1 MGIPAAIFIF
11 FGMLRPTRYGYTAKL
26 NTKGPKCALL
36 LRLVLDD
43 QGAGEARSFAG
54 LLAAPPLA
62 SSDVLPEL
70 GSRFYA
76 FK

>member
-43 QGAGEARSFAG
+43 QGAGEAGSFAG
-54 LLAAPPLA
+54 QA
-62 SSDVLPEL
+62 VLPEL

>member
-26 NTKGPKCALL
+26 NTKGPKCTLL

-62 SSDVLPEL
+62 SSDMLPAEL

-76 FK
+76 L

>member
-43 QGAGEARSFAG
+43 QGAGEAGSFGTA
-54 LLAAPPLA
+54 
-62 SSDVLPEL
+62 VLPEL

>member
-43 QGAGEARSFAG
+43 QGAGEARYFAG
-54 LLAAPPLA
+54 PIAAPPTSVA
-62 SSDVLPEL
+62 CVLSWL
-70 GSRFYA
+70 R
-76 FK
+76 